1 MSATQTKKILVV
13 CSQAPSKGN
22 LAREALDAAFAVAAF
37 EQSVCIYFSGEGV
50 WQLLAAQ
57 QTNLT
62 TGKAINSSWKAA
74 SLYDIVKLYVS
85 DEELA
90 KRNINADELIE
101 GISVINAND
110 VSDIMTDQDL
120 VLSF

>member
-1 MSATQTKKILVV
+1 MSAPQTKNILVV
-13 CSQAPSKGN
+13 CSQAPSRGN

-37 EQSVCIYFSGEGV
+37 EQSVSIYFSGEGV
-50 WQLLAAQ
+50 WQLLATQ

-74 SLYDIVKLYVS
+74 SLYDIVNLYVS
-85 DEELA
+85 SEELA
-90 KRNINADELIE
+90 KRNINTDELIE
-101 GISVINAND
+101 GISVINAKD
-110 VSDIMTDQDL
+110 VNDIMTDQDL

>member
-1 MSATQTKKILVV
+1 MTGSQNKRILVV
-13 CSQAPSKGN
+13 CSQAPNRGN
-22 LAREALDAAFAVAAF
+22 LAREALDTAFAVAAF

-85 DEELA
+85 AEELA

-101 GISVINAND
+101 GISVINPND
-110 VSDIMTDQDL
+110 VNDIMADQDL

>member
-1 MSATQTKKILVV
+1 MSLTQTKNILVV

-50 WQLLAAQ
+50 WQLLATQ
-57 QTNLT
+57 QKNLT
-62 TGKAINSSWKAA
+62 TGKAIN
-74 SLYDIVKLYVS
+74 IVNLYVS
-85 DEELA
+85 GEELA

-101 GISVINAND
+101 GISVINAKD
-110 VSDIMTDQDL
+110 VNDIMTKQDL

>member
-1 MSATQTKKILVV
+1 MTGSQNKRILVV
-13 CSQAPSKGN
+13 CSQAPNRGN
-22 LAREALDAAFAVAAF
+22 LAREALDTAFAVAAF

-62 TGKAINSSWKAA
+62 AGKAINSSWKAA

-101 GISVINAND
+101 GISVINPND
-110 VSDIMTDQDL
+110 VNDIMADQDL

>member
-1 MSATQTKKILVV
+1 MTQTKNILVV

-50 WQLLAAQ
+50 WQLLATQ
-57 QTNLT
+57 QKNLT

-74 SLYDIVKLYVS
+74 SLYDIVNLYVS
-85 DEELA
+85 GEELA

-101 GISVINAND
+101 GISVINAKD
-110 VSDIMTDQDL
+110 VNDIMTKQDL